1 MQHEILLKRMMVMNQ
16 DESIFGER
24 RLGSIAQLFPMF
36 KSLLSHFCRL
46 LFLWAVI
53 LDFPLEI
60 NFLAKLSNNFTQFQQ
75 FRDLDTPFYCDPTNF
90 WSMTWVFSIFLPHK
104 TLTIANINSW
114 FRNHAFMSTC
124 YLQWWINQWQPP
136 RRRKYMHSLTIPTQ
150 SLRLIQGGMWQMN
163 SGTMWTAMTLY
174 VLYFKKFIAKWNMT
188 LLGMLMIHNKWND
201 KRKWVM
207 ENHIC
212 QH

>member
-90 WSMTWVFSIFLPHK
+90 WSMTWVFGIFCLIKLSQSQISTLDSEIMHSCPHA
-104 TLTIANINSW
+104 I
-114 FRNHAFMSTC
+114 C
-124 YLQWWINQWQPP
+124 QWWINQWQPP
-136 RRRKYMHSLTIPTQ
+136 LEESICTHWPSP
-150 SLRLIQGGMWQMN
+150 
-163 SGTMWTAMTLY
+163 
-174 VLYFKKFIAKWNMT
+174 
-188 LLGMLMIHNKWND
+188 HNPWG
-201 KRKWVM
+201 
-207 ENHIC
+207 
-212 QH
+212 